1 MGTNT
6 PKNNRKDE
14 TAAWQHLIDGL
25 NKHAATITSMVIA
38 GASMTTKDIVGS
50 LQSRIDTAKA
60 AQSTRA
66 TWLAAVQAD
75 RDDRDKTKTFVS
87 GLKQALLVAFAGQID
102 TLADFGLTGRK
113 PRVATPE
120 EKLAAAAKAKATREA
135 RHTMGK
141 NQKAA
146 IKGTVTPTAPAPAAP
161 TVPTPIVTPPAAPAP
176 VPASPAPTQAAPVT
190 PPAAPAPVLASPAP
204 TQAAPVTT
212 PAPTPPVLPVTPVPA
227 APVTPAATPAAPQAP
242 TPPATPVTPAAAPP
256 PVVAATPTT
265 PTSPAN
271 PVTPTHVA

>member
-1 MGTNT
+1 MGSNT

-14 TAAWQHLIDGL
+14 TAAWQQLIDGL
-25 NKHAATITSMVIA
+25 NKHAATITSVVIA
-38 GASMTTKDIVGS
+38 GASVTTKDIIGT
-50 LQSRIDTAKA
+50 LQARIATAKA

-75 RDDRDKTKTFVS
+75 RDDHDKTKTFVS

-113 PRVATPE
+113 PRVLTPE
-120 EKLAAAAKAKATREA
+120 EKVAVAAKAKATREA

-146 IKGTVTPTAPAPAAP
+146 IKGTVAPTAPAAP
-161 TVPTPIVTPPAAPAP
+161 TVPAPVVTPPAAPAP
-176 VPASPAPTQAAPVT
+176 VPAAPAPTQAAPVT
-190 PPAAPAPVLASPAP
+190 
-204 TQAAPVTT
+204 Q

-227 APVTPAATPAAPQAP
+227 APVTPAATPAVAP
-242 TPPATPVTPAAAPP
+242 TPPVLPVTPPAAPP
-256 PVVAATPTT
+256 PVVAVAPTT
-265 PTSPAN
+265 PTSPAT